1 MNILSKAMLEKEI
14 KELEEILVPYAVGRL
29 GKMFVSKK
37 FKRFFEWIVRAYV
50 RYLFNISDEIHLL
63 EITTVAVA
71 EAYYMD
77 EIRIF
82 NIYDGVIKQFTTT
95 GTQMVAGEIHN
106 WFIYLQENG
115 KLPGIYNRFTGKY
128 KIK

>member
-1 MNILSKAMLEKEI
+1 MLEKEI
-14 KELEEILVPYAVGRL
+14 QELEEILLPFAVGRL

-50 RYLFNISDEIHLL
+50 RCLFNITDEIHLL
-63 EITTVAVA
+63 EITTVAIA

-77 EIRIF
+77 EIKIF
-82 NIYDGVIKQFTTT
+82 NVYDTVIKQFTTS
-95 GTQMVAGEIHN
+95 GTQMASGEIHQ
-106 WFIYLQENG
+106 WFIYLQEKE

-128 KIK
+128 RIK